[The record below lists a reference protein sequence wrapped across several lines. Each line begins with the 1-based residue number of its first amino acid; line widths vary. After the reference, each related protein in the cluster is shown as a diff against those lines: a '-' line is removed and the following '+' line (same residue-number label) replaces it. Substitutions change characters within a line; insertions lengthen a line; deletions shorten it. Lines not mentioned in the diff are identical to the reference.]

1 MPSTQNIDDIADNI
15 EDSLWHNLPL
25 DDVLAELNTS
35 TAGLTTDEVILRIK
49 KHGYNKLKGKKPRHP
64 ILKLID
70 HFRDPM
76 VYLLM
81 LAAVIALIA
90 APHDLGTPIFI
101 SIALTLNAVFSY
113 IQEKKA
119 EEAMES
125 LKKLLVS
132 HCIVLR
138 DGMEHRLSTEEIVPG
153 DIVWLEE
160 GLNVPAD
167 VRLVEVHQLAIDE
180 SSLTGES
187 DVLYKEVGVCPKN
200 SILQEMNNMVFM
212 GTVVAAGRG
221 LGVVVKTGMN
231 TRLGDIATGISD
243 VETPKTPLEIKLES
257 LGRYLGLIAIIT
269 AVSLVGYTIGIAIFV
284 DGMGISGL
292 KTVVAKQFLIAV
304 AIFVAI
310 VPEGLPIIL
319 VITLALGMQNMSA
332 KNAIISRMKVVETLG
347 SATIICTDKTGT
359 LTRNEMSVRSFFC
372 GDEIYSVSGSGFD
385 PTNGVLKIS
394 GEAIEETKMA
404 NLKVDKGFK
413 LATACSLL
421 CQNSNIREID
431 GHWKGIG
438 NPTDTAC
445 AVFGWKMM
453 ESVDSFRKKHP
464 RFREFTFDRV
474 RKRMTTIHEFDGER
488 WVFSKGA
495 IGPYLSRISHVVEN
509 GRITPIGD
517 KHRDRIGQV
526 NLEMATKALRV
537 IALTARPLSGEENMD
552 DVDSVESGLIF
563 LGLVG
568 IMDPPRA
575 TVTDAI
581 TKCHEAG
588 VQVMMITGDQ
598 QMTAMAIGKEIGI
611 INDDSQ
617 FVTGKKLS
625 EMTDEE
631 LDERIDKIVM
641 FSRVTPDQ
649 KLRIVSRL
657 QNAGHVVA
665 MTGDGDNDAPALSQA
680 NIGIAMGIAGTDVAR
695 DAADMVLKDDNFSTI
710 VDSIEEGRKIYLNI
724 RNFVRYQIST
734 NVAAVI
740 LIIVAT
746 FIMGWRL
753 PLTPTQLL
761 VINILMDGP
770 PALALGI
777 EKRHGNVMDEK
788 PRALT
793 EPLPNPSDKRLI
805 GFLGLVMVIGTLAI
819 FSVAGGGLVSSDP
832 CHGLNA
838 ESDSNFFNEDGT
850 CNEPLWDEYAEEKF
864 EYARTVSFAAF
875 IMFQLFNVVNCR
887 SIDKSAFELGLFK
900 NVFISASFM
909 ISLFLL
915 VIIVQNSNAI
925 VPIVGITIGS
935 LLHTIPLQITD
946 WLMVIVLASSVFWI
960 EELRKII
967 NKIRSMN

>member
-15 EDSLWHNLPL
+15 EDPLWHNLPL
-25 DDVLAELNTS
+25 DDVLGELNTS

-269 AVSLVGYTIGIAIFV
+269 AVSLVGYTIGIAILV

-805 GFLGLVMVIGTLAI
+805 GFLGFVMVIGTLAI

-850 CNEPLWDEYAEEKF
+850 CNKPLWDEYAEEKF

>member
-15 EDSLWHNLPL
+15 EDPLWHNLPL
-25 DDVLAELNTS
+25 DDVLGELNTS

-269 AVSLVGYTIGIAIFV
+269 AVSLVGYTIGIAILV

-372 GDEIYSVSGSGFD
+372 GDEIYTVSGSGFD

-805 GFLGLVMVIGTLAI
+805 GFLGFVMVIGTLAI

-850 CNEPLWDEYAEEKF
+850 CNKPLWDEYAEEKF